1 MEIKEPVLKL
11 KKFAFK
17 IKPQKEGVRFK
28 PKVPNMDLDAVR
40 DLKKSSD
47 NINRS
52 LSSRNSRRSKRNL
65 IDGNKD
71 LQNYLTKAMD
81 D

>member
-1 MEIKEPVLKL
+1 
-11 KKFAFK
+11 
-17 IKPQKEGVRFK
+17 
-28 PKVPNMDLDAVR
+28 MDLDAVR